1 MKSKKLNPRL
11 LGFLLLVLMAAG
23 TGIYYGIASQH
34 KDPIVL
40 TGYLGGE
47 KIGFIEDP
55 EIQEILEDEYG
66 VILDYSK
73 AGSLDMVTLNQ
84 EGQDYLFPSSQT
96 ALEYYREEWGEPR
109 KSEIIL
115 NTPIV
120 IYTHRMVADAFIKEG
135 LIEEADGV
143 YYMDMEKMAGIIMDG
158 ISWEEIGL
166 PQLYGNVS
174 IDTTDPSKSNSG
186 NMFAGLLANAL
197 NGGETV
203 TEEQLPQILADLTDI
218 FSRLGYMETS
228 SSDLFSQFLKM
239 GVGAKP
245 VIAGYESQL
254 LEFSVENPDDFAA
267 IKDDIVMVYPSP
279 TVWSTHVY
287 IALTE
292 NGEKAIE
299 GLLDS
304 QVQELAWKNH
314 GFRTNVYMA
323 GTEAGEFQV
332 EGLASDITRVMPMP
346 DYGTMKQIIDSL
358 R

>member
-120 IYTHRMVADAFIKEG
+120 LYTHRMVLDAWMKEG
-135 LIEEADGV
+135 IVSEQDGV
-143 YYMDMEKMAGIIMDG
+143 FSADMAKLTELIQAGTQWSDM
-158 ISWEEIGL
+158 GL
-166 PQLYGNVS
+166 NQLYGTVS
-174 IDTTDPSKSNSG
+174 IDTTDPARSNSG
-186 NMFAGLLANAL
+186 NMFAALLANVLA
-197 NGGETV
+197 GETV
-203 TEEQLPQILADLTDI
+203 VDEQSVEEILPQLKEI
-218 FSRLGYMETS
+218 FSRLGYMESS

-254 LEFSVENPDDFAA
+254 LEFAVENPEEYEKLDYEGVFA
-267 IKDDIVMVYPSP
+267 V
-279 TVWSTHVY
+279 TVRF
-287 IALTE
+287 
-292 NGEKAIE
+292 
-299 GLLDS
+299 S
-304 QVQELAWKNH
+304 QNPV
-314 GFRTNVYMA
+314 
-323 GTEAGEFQV
+323 
-332 EGLASDITRVMPMP
+332 S
-346 DYGTMKQIIDSL
+346 
-358 R
+358 